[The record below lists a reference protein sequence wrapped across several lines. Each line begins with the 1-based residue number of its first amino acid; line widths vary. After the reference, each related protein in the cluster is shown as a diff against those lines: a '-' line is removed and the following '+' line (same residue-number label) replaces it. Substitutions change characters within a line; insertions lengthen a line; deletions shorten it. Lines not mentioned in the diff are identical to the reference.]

1 MGGLFLWIR
10 EKGNTMLNF
19 LSQQGI
25 STRINAV
32 LFRGGEM
39 TKAQSLGCER
49 YMLTYILL
57 RSKRMHIPLSYL
69 AYSLATVYHE
79 TAYNMQP
86 VEEDGKGVGH
96 EYGGVLDPVTG
107 QAYYGRGDVQVT
119 WKYNYERLSKLL
131 FNTDTLEQ
139 GVDLVN
145 NPPDLLLTPI
155 YSAQATL
162 LGMAT
167 GLFTGKKY
175 SDYLDQ
181 ETPDY
186 TNARR
191 IINGVDRS
199 ETIAGYAHDF
209 ERALKLG
216 FGASLDRSTLRN
228 GSRGT
233 DVRELQLNLGLN
245 SDGVFGNGTE
255 ASVKK
260 FQQKYGLSSDG
271 IVGKDTWKKIESVF
285 YWG

>member
-1 MGGLFLWIR
+1 M
-10 EKGNTMLNF
+10 
-19 LSQQGI
+19 
-25 STRINAV
+25 
-32 LFRGGEM
+32 
-39 TKAQSLGCER
+39 
-49 YMLTYILL
+49 
-57 RSKRMHIPLSYL
+57 
-69 AYSLATVYHE
+69 
-79 TAYNMQP
+79 
-86 VEEDGKGVGH
+86 
-96 EYGGVLDPVTG
+96 DPVTG

-145 NPPDLLLTPI
+145 NPDLLLTPI

-285 YWG
+285 YWGEA

>member
-32 LFRGGEM
+32 FFRGEM
-39 TKAQSLGCER
+39 TKEQSLGCDR
-49 YMLTYILL
+49 YILTYFLL

-96 EYGGVLDPVTG
+96 EYGVLDPVTG

-145 NPPDLLLTPI
+145 NPDLLLTPI

-285 YWG
+285 YWGEA